1 MRYLLTVLSV
11 VVFLAACGN
20 DTEENLQKE
29 NATLT
34 ISAAA
39 SMTDVMEELKNVY
52 ENEENAELTLNF
64 GGSGKLA
71 QQIQQGAPA
80 DVFISANQDWMN
92 RLENDDL
99 ILPATRKEITG
110 NSIVLIA
117 NKDST
122 LDYDSIDTV
131 KPNDVEQI
139 AIGNPESVPAGRYAQ
154 QTLKSL
160 QLWDKLKDEMVLA
173 KDVRQVLTYVETGN
187 TDIGFVYKSDALISD
202 KIQVLTEADAATHD
216 AIIYPTAVIAD
227 TKHKK
232 KAKAFVE
239 FLQTDEAQT
248 IFKKYGFEIT
258 KAQASL
264 QAKNATSCTSKP
276 DVA

>member
-11 VVFLAACGN
+11 VVFLAACGDN
-20 DTEENLQKE
+20 TEENRQKE
-29 NATLT
+29 NAALT

-39 SMTDVMEELKNVY
+39 SMTDAMEELKNVY
-52 ENEENAELTLNF
+52 ENEDNAELTLNF
-64 GGSGKLA
+64 GSSGKLA

-80 DVFISANQDWMN
+80 DVFISANQNWMN

-131 KPNDVEQI
+131 EPNDVEQI
-139 AIGNPESVPAGRYAQ
+139 AIGNPDSVPAGKYAQ

-160 QLWDKLKDEMVLA
+160 QLWDKLKNKMVLA

-187 TDIGFVYKSDALISD
+187 TDIGFVYKSDALTSD

-227 TKHKK
+227 TNHKK

-239 FLQTDEAQT
+239 FLLTDEAQT
-248 IFKKYGFEIT
+248 IFKKYGFE
-258 KAQASL
+258 
-264 QAKNATSCTSKP
+264 
-276 DVA
+276 